1 MTGPQLR
8 IIRECAG
15 LSQLKLAQMLG
26 TSQNWISRY
35 ERGVVLIPEEIAE
48 RVALA
53 LPKPTLESQRDKSE
67 EIRARERWQKKTD
80 AYLEAQ
86 RQRRK
91 SRKESV
97 EKDAPESTDRENI
110 SGESTFGVD
119 PGRPGFEKAVVT
131 EVRLCSTVELGPE
144 TLKAIKDM
152 IETAIRGL
160 AKVKVEAPVT
170 IRPEVIQAAK
180 DGDRYRAMTQEKL
193 GRGW

>member
-1 MTGPQLR
+1 MTGPMLR

-15 LSQLKLAQMLG
+15 ISQLALGKMLGLSQ
-26 TSQNWISRY
+26 TWISRF
-35 ERGVVLIPEEIAE
+35 ERGLIPIPESVAE

-53 LPKPTLESQRDKSE
+53 LPKATLEAQTAKTE

-91 SRKESV
+91 SREDGGTAKESL
-97 EKDAPESTDRENI
+97 
-110 SGESTFGVD
+110 
-119 PGRPGFEKAVVT
+119 VVPPPA
-131 EVRLCSTVELGPE
+131 EVRMCSTVELGPE
-144 TLKAIKDM
+144 TLKALKDM

-170 IRPEVIQAAK
+170 IRPEVIQSAK
-180 DGDRYRAMTQEKL
+180 DGDRYRAQAQERL
-193 GRGW
+193 RRGW

>member
-80 AYLEAQ
+80 AYLKTN
-86 RQRRK
+86 RGRP
-91 SRKESV
+91 RKEETAKEPSV
-97 EKDAPESTDRENI
+97 SPPA
-110 SGESTFGVD
+110 
-119 PGRPGFEKAVVT
+119 
-131 EVRLCSTVELGPE
+131 EVRMCSTVELGPE
-144 TLKAIKDM
+144 TMKALKDM
-152 IETAIRGL
+152 IETAIRAL
-160 AKVKVEAPVT
+160 AKPQAPVVLK
-170 IRPEVIQAAK
+170 PEVINSK
-180 DGDRYRAMTQEKL
+180 RDGDRYRAQSTGMS